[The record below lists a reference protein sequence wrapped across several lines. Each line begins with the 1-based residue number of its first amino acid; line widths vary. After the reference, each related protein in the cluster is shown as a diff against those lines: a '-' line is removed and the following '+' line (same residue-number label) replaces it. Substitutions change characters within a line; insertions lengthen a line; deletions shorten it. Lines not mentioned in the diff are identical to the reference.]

1 MKKFKCF
8 LLAVTIF
15 LSNLAQGV
23 EIKGNIE
30 IPDAVFIYEAI
41 FYDDYQLMVTL
52 EKDSTLTAP
61 ELATHFFSNLIRL
74 GYDCGN
80 SNLVCG
86 GKDTLS
92 MLHLNLNL
100 ATSASWFAK
109 HLHDVGCF
117 QHETC
122 CDLEYDQDNEV
133 ACIEG
138 TEGTSYKGTSWTQRC
153 SMFFASCTG
162 ENIAA
167 GNYAASATICQ
178 WLNSPG
184 HRSNM
189 CSSSFNS
196 LGTGVYLGSKNYRY
210 YWVQNFGGSS
220 GQGRLRP
227 GAIFDGAAIGLSS
240 TASGV
245 IVSSPTSKAKNV
257 IVEINGTPFG
267 MDLKMGT
274 GSRGAYT
281 ANVSISLCDRYRFH
295 AEFEDSVKETIPSTG
310 YYIYRNNK
318 EECDISEEYPYPDED
333 FFADDDQ
340 EEKDVEIFDDIDD
353 HDESPDISL
362 VLPDFDPGEKADAE
376 QEETQDDGSVFN
388 DFYKEEEE
396 SSSGCS
402 CNIVPF

>member
-1 MKKFKCF
+1 MKRLF
-8 LLAVTIF
+8 LPLAVIF
-15 LSNLAQGV
+15 LSNFVQGL
-23 EIKGNIE
+23 EIKEYIE
-30 IPDAVFIYEAI
+30 IPDAVFIYEAV

-80 SNLVCG
+80 SSLVCG

-92 MLHLNLNL
+92 MLYLNLNL

-138 TEGTSYKGTSWTQRC
+138 TEGANYKGTSWTQRC
-153 SMFFASCTG
+153 SMFSASCIG

-167 GNYAASATICQ
+167 GNYTANETICQ

-189 CSSSFNS
+189 CSSNFNS
-196 LGTGVYLGSKNYRY
+196 LGAGVYFGTKNYRY

-227 GAIFDGAAIGLSS
+227 GAIFDGTAIGLSS

-245 IVSSPTSKAKNV
+245 IVSSPTSKAENV
-257 IVEINGTPFG
+257 IVEINGVPFE
-267 MDLKMGT
+267 MNLKMGT
-274 GSRGAYT
+274 ESRGAYT

-295 AEFEDSVKETIPSTG
+295 VKFEDSVEETIPSTG
-310 YYIYRNNK
+310 YYIYRSSK
-318 EECDISEEYPYPDED
+318 EECDVHEEYPYPDED
-333 FFADDDQ
+333 FFVDDDH
-340 EEKDVEIFDDIDD
+340 EEEDDKIDNNYD
-353 HDESPDISL
+353 DESPDTSL
-362 VLPDFDPGEKADAE
+362 IFPDLDHGEKTDDE
-376 QEETQDDGSVFN
+376 QEEIQTDDTVFD
-388 DFYKEEEE
+388 DFSKEKQE

-402 CNIVPF
+402 CSLIM